1 MNQRATVQ
9 QLQQRIAEMQPLRL
23 DTVGLPTPIQLRP
36 LLPGGALRKGAT
48 TSVHGSVQL
57 ALALISAV
65 SKDGGWCGAVGLP
78 HLGVEAAAT
87 LGIRLDR
94 FVLVGDPGRHALTVT
109 GMLGEVLSA
118 LIVHPTGQVSP
129 GESERLAAKLR
140 EHGTALIVLGDW
152 PRSDS
157 SLRVTGARWSGLGQG
172 HGLLDTHELTVRS
185 HDRRGGRQHTIC
197 FHRGCLV
204 TSLPR
209 LGEVST

>member
-9 QLQQRIAEMQPLRL
+9 QLQQRIADMQPLRL
-23 DTVGLPTPIQLRP
+23 DTAGLPTPTPLRP

-48 TSVHGSVQL
+48 TSVHGSLQL
-57 ALALISAV
+57 ALALLSAV
-65 SKDGGWCGAVGLP
+65 SQSGGWCGAVGVP
-78 HLGVEAAAT
+78 HLGAEAAAS

-94 FVLVGDPGRHALTVT
+94 FALVTDPGRHLLTVT

-118 LIVHPTGQVSP
+118 LIVRPVAQVSP
-129 GESERLAAKLR
+129 SEHERLAARLR

-157 SLRVTGARWSGLGQG
+157 SLRVTGTRWAGLGQG
-172 HGLLDTHELTVRS
+172 HGMLDTHELTVRS
-185 HDRRGGRQHTIC
+185 LDRRGGRQHTVR
-197 FHRGCLV
+197 FQRGALV

-209 LGEVST
+209 VGEAWA